1 MATTSARGQNLAGER
16 LIVALDTARV
26 DDAKALVKTLAH
38 QVSFFK
44 IGLHLQLHR
53 GVESFIDELLA
64 DGRRVFIDY
73 KFADIPETVRGGVA
87 GAAGRG
93 VHFVTL
99 QGAGA
104 APEVLA
110 AAAEGRGGSNLK
122 VLLVTVLTSMGA
134 GDVGAGSSIEDL
146 VRERA
151 RRALEA
157 GLDGVVASGR
167 EAALIRE
174 IAGPEKL
181 LIVTPGVRPA
191 GAALDDHKR
200 AVTPGEAIANGADY
214 LVVGRPIVK
223 AEDPRAAAEGIIEEM
238 QAAFDARA

>member
-1 MATTSARGQNLAGER
+1 MARTSARGQIPAGER

-26 DDAKALVKTLAH
+26 DDAKALVKTLAD

-110 AAAEGRGGSNLK
+110 AAAEGRGGSGLK

-134 GDVGAGSSIEDL
+134 GDVGAGSVEDL

-181 LIVTPGVRPA
+181 LIITPGVRPA

-200 AVTPGEAIANGADY
+200 AVTPGEAIAPGADD